1 MHRLTER
8 PRTAIGELEEMLEVL
23 DRRCA
28 RSIQIDHARSERSEP
43 HHLASGARDRDI
55 EPAPAAVPVQRTEV
69 HRHRAGAWLS
79 RSVTDSNQNDVALVA
94 LHRLEV
100 LHHDGFDRILAEEAL
115 DFGSLLA
122 FDVEQIL
129 DQRLLLRV

>member
-69 HRHRAGAWLS
+69 HRHRAGAWIS
-79 RSVTDSNQNDVALVA
+79 RPITDADQYDVALVT
-94 LHRLEV
+94 LHRLQV
-100 LHHDGFDRILAEEAL
+100 LDYDRLDRILAEEELDLGTLLAL
-115 DFGSLLA
+115 D
-122 FDVEQIL
+122 
-129 DQRLLLRV
+129 